1 MVLETER
8 YIKQL
13 RLKTARDY
21 LRTQNLNYS
30 VNAIS
35 DADLLNIYSLLVL
48 KEKIKN
54 GKNAWQIK
62 NYIL

>member
-13 RLKTARDY
+13 RLKTAKNY
-21 LRTQNLNYS
+21 LRTQNLSYS

-35 DADLLNIYSLLVL
+35 DADLLSIYSLLVL
-48 KEKIKN
+48 KEKIKIA
-54 GKNAWQIK
+54 KNA
-62 NYIL
+62 